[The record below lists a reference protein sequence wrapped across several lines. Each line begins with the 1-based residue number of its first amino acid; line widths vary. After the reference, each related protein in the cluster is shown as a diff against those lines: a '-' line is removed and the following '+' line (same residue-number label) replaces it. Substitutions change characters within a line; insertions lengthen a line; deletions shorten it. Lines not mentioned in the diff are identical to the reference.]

1 MKVKGGRT
9 TMNNKKGDIVYESS
23 ALDCHVVSFMN
34 NKVKVTGNRI
44 RAFKFE
50 ERFKGHKNIPSTHF
64 LKRDLGDYNQE
75 HRRR

>member
-1 MKVKGGRT
+1 MWGVQEKHQKG
-9 TMNNKKGDIVYESS
+9 KIQE
-23 ALDCHVVSFMN
+23 SFMN